1 MKNLSYDYVISK
13 EYSPII
19 QILSFSLS
27 IRQFLGVS
35 NKIKLTI
42 PDSIYSEIPL
52 PVFEELIFDNL
63 SQLTSK
69 SNLIS
74 AIMIK
79 PTNYFRID
87 IILSGD

>member
-1 MKNLSYDYVISK
+1 MNNLTHDYVISK

-19 QILSFSLS
+19 QILSFSLA
-27 IRQFLGVS
+27 IRQFLGRG

-52 PVFEELIFDNL
+52 SVFEELIFDNL